1 MFPVIEYIK
10 TCLNGLRSRIE
21 KVEKSIG
28 QALAS
33 VKEDIIQDI
42 KNVRKESAKA
52 IKSSTADWGQN
63 DSNALDYV
71 KNRTHYMLPATPI
84 GSLEFT
90 ATSSGTI
97 EYTMTISEEEF
108 AMFQYFQ
115 SLRDKGEVLE
125 VTVGGKTGLLAVTFD
140 RGRFNFNG
148 VFAGTVKWSAGNVL
162 SLVAQNDFI
171 TFNQGDTYTASFE
184 DTTTPYYSKLDFN
197 YMPDNVYHSENAPV
211 KFGAGENS
219 TVQGNETT
227 AEGWNAHAEGNYS
240 AATGHEAHA
249 EGSYTKADG
258 SGSHAEGR
266 TTKATGDYSHAE
278 GSHTKAD
285 GDHSHAEGNSTEAS
299 GYASHAEGYYTVSNR
314 RGMHAEGKYN
324 LYDNAKY
331 IDAVSSSIE
340 FSWRNMHAASEYTF
354 DADTGYYTLVNA
366 EPKSEAVIG
375 LYYASSVQYENG
387 TIDELEKP
395 ISLIDSNRYKTE
407 KHQRKLASN
416 FQGKYVHVV
425 GNGDSLARSNA
436 HTLDWD
442 GNGWFAGDVFVGG
455 ASQDEGVKLLKAGE
469 AIPIPQTASVG
480 QAIAVKAV
488 DENGK
493 PTEWEAV
500 DMGGSGSGGIS
511 ATARNLLITILRNG
525 VYSSDQSSNITE
537 LEKAFGGA
545 GTVSYTITN
554 NLTNVTNSNSAESIP
569 EKTAYIASL
578 AAVDGYTIDSVSV
591 TMGGVDVTADV
602 YADGVINIASVTG
615 DVEIVASAIAAST
628 EPVLNTDGL
637 VFDYDFRNARMES
650 YNLSG
655 WGNVYRTIDKTGTG
669 LLFGLKESTGDDVG
683 LADYNFFEHRI
694 VSSETQKLTL
704 GSSYTAQFLYRSQT
718 LGGTRAQPD
727 MLSWAYNT
735 NFAYKIY
742 LKPKYLVDTT
752 ETTVTDT
759 AEVDIDVADY
769 AVITYVVDG
778 TKLTVYY
785 NNSIIYD
792 LDGSNY
798 DGFTKWVDYG
808 VPDTIYNTG
817 YAVSFVGYNRAL
829 SEVEIVDN
837 IEYFKT
843 LEVTA

>member
-436 HTLDWD
+436 YTLDWD

-455 ASQDEGVKLLKAGE
+455 TGQDEGVKLLKAGE

-480 QAIAVKAV
+480 QAIVVKAV
-488 DENGK
+488 DGNGK

-500 DMGGSGSGGIS
+500 DIPSGGGGGGSSQWKIIRDLTITENTDRVDVNTDDAGKSFSLHEIQVFAYTRSYGDTEESFIFLMNGYWGTGDPYFQSGFKSTKSSDNYYSGNHFIAMMQNGIANVFQPWKQYIVNS
-511 ATARNLLITILRNG
+511 QTG
-525 VYSSDQSSNITE
+525 GDVYSIGDKYQAI
-537 LEKAFGGA
+537 
-545 GTVSYTITN
+545 
-554 NLTNVTNSNSAESIP
+554 ES
-569 EKTAYIASL
+569 
-578 AAVDGYTIDSVSV
+578 
-591 TMGGVDVTADV
+591 
-602 YADGVINIASVTG
+602 
-615 DVEIVASAIAAST
+615 
-628 EPVLNTDGL
+628 
-637 VFDYDFRNARMES
+637 
-650 YNLSG
+650 
-655 WGNVYRTIDKTGTG
+655 
-669 LLFGLKESTGDDVG
+669 
-683 LADYNFFEHRI
+683 
-694 VSSETQKLTL
+694 
-704 GSSYTAQFLYRSQT
+704 
-718 LGGTRAQPD
+718 
-727 MLSWAYNT
+727 
-735 NFAYKIY
+735 
-742 LKPKYLVDTT
+742 
-752 ETTVTDT
+752 
-759 AEVDIDVADY
+759 
-769 AVITYVVDG
+769 
-778 TKLTVYY
+778 
-785 NNSIIYD
+785 
-792 LDGSNY
+792 
-798 DGFTKWVDYG
+798 
-808 VPDTIYNTG
+808 
-817 YAVSFVGYNRAL
+817 VSFVGKFIAGCRFVL
-829 SEVEIVDN
+829 IGRVS
-837 IEYFKT
+837 
-843 LEVTA
+843 L

>member
-21 KVEKSIG
+21 KVEKSIS

-33 VKEDIIQDI
+33 VKAQFADIIQDI
-42 KNVRKESAKA
+42 KKESSEA

-90 ATSSGTI
+90 ATSSDTI
-97 EYTMTISEEEF
+97 EYTLTNSEEEYAIF
-108 AMFQYFQ
+108 AYFQ
-115 SLRDKGEVLE
+115 SLSDKGEVMK
-125 VTVGGKTGLLAVTFD
+125 VVVGGKDGLLAVTFD
-140 RGRFNFNG
+140 HSHFDFSG
-148 VFAGTVKWSAGNVL
+148 VFKGGVVWSSGKVL

-171 TFNQGDTYTASFE
+171 TFNQGDTYTASFG
-184 DTTTPYYSKLDFN
+184 DTTKPYYSKLDFN
-197 YMPDNVYHSENAPV
+197 YMPDNVYSSENAPV

-219 TVQGNETT
+219 AVQGSETT
-227 AEGWNAHAEGNYS
+227 ATGYNAHAEGYRS
-240 AATGHEAHA
+240 KATGNDAHA
-249 EGSYTKADG
+249 EGVRTQASG
-258 SGSHAEGR
+258 FGSHAEGDV
-266 TTKATGDYSHAE
+266 TEANGNYSHAE
-278 GSHTKAD
+278 G
-285 GDHSHAEGNSTEAS
+285 E
-299 GYASHAEGYYTVSNR
+299 YTVANR
-314 RGMHAEGKYN
+314 SGMHVEGKYN
-324 LYDNAKY
+324 LYDSAKY
-331 IDAVSSSIE
+331 VDVVTSSRENFWS
-340 FSWRNMHAASEYTF
+340 RMYAASEYTF

-366 EPKSEAVIG
+366 SLKNEAVIG
-375 LYYASSVQYENG
+375 LYYATSGQYKNG
-387 TIDELEKP
+387 TITILKKP
-395 ISLIDSNRYKTE
+395 ISLISGTNYNIERHNSN
-407 KHQRKLASN
+407 LAASL
-416 FQGKYVHVV
+416 QGKYVHVV
-425 GNGDSLARSNA
+425 GNGVGSARSNA
-436 HTLDWD
+436 YTLDWD
-442 GNGWFAGDVFVGG
+442 GNGWFAGNVFVGG
-455 ASQDEGVKLLKAGE
+455 KSQDEGVKLLKTGE

-480 QAIAVKAV
+480 QVLAVKAV
-488 DENGK
+488 DETGK
-493 PTEWEAV
+493 PTEWEPV
-500 DMGGSGSGGIS
+500 EIPSGGGGGIS

-537 LEKAFGGA
+537 LEKALG
-545 GTVSYTITN
+545 GTVIVYYTITN
-554 NLTNVTNSNSAESIP
+554 NLTNVTNSNSAGSIQ

-578 AAVDGYTIDSVSV
+578 AAVDGYAIDSVSI
-591 TMGGVDVTADV
+591 TMGGVDVTTDV
-602 YADGVINIASVTG
+602 YTDGIINISSVTG
-615 DVEIVASAIAAST
+615 DVEIVASATAVST

-683 LADYNFFEHRI
+683 LADYNFFEHRL

-735 NFAYKIY
+735 NFANKIY

-817 YAVSFVGYNRAL
+817 YEVSFVGYNRAL